1 MPSTPAS
8 VAVAAVAAA
17 APLMSWPEIC
27 AAFPDQW
34 VGLVDVDKG
43 GEAPFDVRSARVV
56 SFGTSPGDVLRA
68 LDPHRDHNSRVRHLF
83 TGRLRSR

>member
-1 MPSTPAS
+1 MQLPAPISTPVIATPGP
-8 VAVAAVAAA
+8 AMTWEA
-17 APLMSWPEIC
+17 IC
-27 AAFPDQW
+27 AAYPDQW
-34 VGLVDVDKG
+34 VGLIDVVMNS
-43 GEAPFDVRSARVV
+43 DVPRDLRSARVV